1 MQSRHFHIVV
11 GSLCVALF
19 AAFFLWQTPG
29 LVFGKLA
36 PADIDRYLAAVDRQ
50 IPMAESEKPKLL
62 QRLRVWAEADD
73 GGPVYM
79 LNLMRYYD
87 ELRRFPGAP
96 EFGGTPTESNDHYEK
111 IVRPLLFAKGGY
123 LMVGGR
129 VQGANVVDLES
140 NPALDHWSRVLVVR
154 YPSRRAFLELLADPA
169 YAPMEPYK
177 FMALQ
182 AVLVPVSAEMLIPD
196 LRLLVGGGLLLLY
209 LAVGWFRAARAG
221 A

>member
-1 MQSRHFHIVV
+1 
-11 GSLCVALF
+11 
-19 AAFFLWQTPG
+19 
-29 LVFGKLA
+29 
-36 PADIDRYLAAVDRQ
+36 
-50 IPMAESEKPKLL
+50 
-62 QRLRVWAEADD
+62 
-73 GGPVYM
+73 M

-96 EFGGTPTESNDHYEK
+96 EFGGTPKESNDHYER

-123 LMVGGR
+123 PMIGGSVR
-129 VQGANVVDLES
+129 GANVVDLES
-140 NPALDHWSRVLVVR
+140 TPALDHWSRVLVVR

-196 LRLLVGGGLLLLY
+196 LRFVVGGAVLVLY
-209 LAVGWFRAARAG
+209 LALGWFRAARRLRCRNE
-221 A
+221 